1 MFATPVGVP
10 GKTARVA
17 VAVEVR
23 APRTAVGQP
32 DGSVRDALNA
42 TVLAVDLEKKKV
54 TRRVNRQADIEI
66 PDPRVS
72 PAGDV
77 SYHLV
82 MSIDLP
88 PGKYQLRTSV
98 ASGRLQKAGSVYL
111 TIDVPAAPK
120 SGLAIAGLAVGLASR
135 GPKTVAQTAE
145 GPLPIRPAFD
155 RVFSQADTLRV
166 VYWIARKESA
176 AAVSSRVDILNRQDE
191 IVLTVEGRDDLGVG
205 GLVERAV
212 PLSTL
217 LPGGYRLRV
226 TAGEGAHSATRELG
240 LAVSDG
246 SRHLS
251 DPPDRNR
258 EF

>member
-1 MFATPVGVP
+1 MFATPVGVL

-23 APRTAVGQP
+23 APLAAVAEA
-32 DGSVRDALNA
+32 DGSARDALSA

-66 PDPRVS
+66 PEPRVS

-82 MSIDLP
+82 MAIDLP
-88 PGKYQLRTSV
+88 PGQYQLRTSV

-135 GPKTVAQTAE
+135 GSKTVAQTAE
-145 GPLPIRPAFD
+145 RPTPD
-155 RVFSQADTLRV
+155 SPGVRQSLQPGRH
-166 VYWIARKESA
+166 A
-176 AAVSSRVDILNRQDE
+176 ACR
-191 IVLTVEGRDDLGVG
+191 
-205 GLVERAV
+205 
-212 PLSTL
+212 L
-217 LPGGYRLRV
+217 LDC
-226 TAGEGAHSATRELG
+226 A
-240 LAVSDG
+240 
-246 SRHLS
+246 
-251 DPPDRNR
+251 
-258 EF
+258 